1 MQFGREKV
9 FEHEMVEE
17 FKDGDSI
24 FEEGDLGRDLY
35 IVQAGV
41 VRIVKKTPGGT
52 DIEIARF
59 KKGDF
64 FGDMALLQSLPRYAG
79 AVAVGDTRLLILKP
93 AGFLLKVRR
102 DPTFAFEMLQ
112 QLSWRVKASSDI
124 LLQVVQ
130 KVNLPPDELQKLLHS
145 IGKDL

>member
-1 MQFGREKV
+1 MQFQREKL
-9 FEHEMVEE
+9 FEHEMIEE
-17 FKDGDSI
+17 YKDGDSI

-35 IVQAGV
+35 IVQEGA
-41 VRIVKKTPGGT
+41 VRITKKTPTGEVELT
-52 DIEIARF
+52 RF

-79 AVAVGDTRLLILKP
+79 AAAVGDTRLLILKP

-112 QLSWRVKASSDI
+112 QLSWRVKTSSDI

-130 KVNLPPDELQKLLHS
+130 KVNLPADELQRILAS
-145 IGKDL
+145 VGKDL

>member
-1 MQFGREKV
+1 MQFGREKL

-17 FKDGDSI
+17 YTDGESI

-35 IVQAGV
+35 IVQEGV
-41 VRIVKKTPGGT
+41 VRIVKKTPGG
-52 DIEIARF
+52 DIEITRF

-79 AVAVGDTRLLILKP
+79 ATAVGDTRLLILKP

-112 QLSWRVKASSDI
+112 QLSWRVKTSSDI